1 MSDPDPSS
9 DPTSSGDGC
18 VPAPALRPGTQ
29 HSAADAALGRGRVR
43 VRSTDAR
50 PDAGP
55 PSDTPRGRPD
65 EPDDDVAHYTR
76 GLVRAQLRLGLACV
90 VSFLVVVTLL
100 TVTMSAVPALDAVVI
115 LGVPLPWIVHA
126 YGFYPVIVAFAVV
139 FAVAAARNER
149 RYRALAEGSAGPG
162 EAGPDEAVPD
172 EAGAP

>member
-1 MSDPDPSS
+1 MSGSDPSS
-9 DPTSSGDGC
+9 APTP
-18 VPAPALRPGTQ
+18 PA
-29 HSAADAALGRGRVR
+29 GRVR

-55 PSDTPRGRPD
+55 PPDTPRGRP
-65 EPDDDVAHYTR
+65 EEADDAAAHYTR

-90 VSFLVVVTLL
+90 VSFLAVVALL
-100 TVTMSAVPALDAVVI
+100 TVTMSAVPALDAVVL
-115 LGVPLPWIVHA
+115 LGVPLPWLVHA
-126 YGFYPVIVAFAVV
+126 YGFNPVIVAFAVV

-149 RYRALAEGSAGPG
+149 RYRALAEGSAGPA